1 MLQVQAGLIKPMF
14 QAVIWMRKKWM
25 DNVAG
30 EYLTIMTYY
39 DMPTI
44 LSSSEAEGWRVKT
57 TKIFISQQP
66 CPSRWNFIF
75 TFKSLLTKNQLKV
88 PHFYGW
94 NTVHFNQPTGTPH
107 AAPYKLPGNPSGT
120 SHDPTHP
127 RSQRRI

>member
-66 CPSRWNFIF
+66 CPSRWKFHIH
-75 TFKSLLTKNQLKV
+75 L
-88 PHFYGW
+88 
-94 NTVHFNQPTGTPH
+94 
-107 AAPYKLPGNPSGT
+107 
-120 SHDPTHP
+120 
-127 RSQRRI
+127 